1 MLLSQT
7 EKSVNTK
14 INTKATKQHNFLAP
28 KPRRTDLARNM
39 GVYLKSTKS
48 AGKVMMTL
56 AEWGE
61 GEGEEKQTLSSV
73 ASKPHD

>member
-1 MLLSQT
+1 
-7 EKSVNTK
+7 
-14 INTKATKQHNFLAP
+14 
-28 KPRRTDLARNM
+28 M

-61 GEGEEKQTLSSV
+61 GEGEEGRGREKEREDGEREETSV
-73 ASKPHD
+73 IQLC